1 MASLPVPDEA
11 VYLHESVVRGRHVYK
26 RVWSPVVGEILQ
38 LSREE
43 DNDHDR
49 FSVSVMKAE
58 FIVGHSPQ
66 RLLSCTVWHFL
77 RHCGKAT
84 CEVTWRRK
92 FRNRLEVPCLY
103 SISSLAC
110 SSFAL
115 PCQNAC
121 RRGYLLERSE
131 WIRSFCHLGSPT
143 YRYRMEKRGENSEV
157 TLRTYAFLTCACASY
172 VCRKNVKKCVLIR
185 GYALNSG
192 VRLLTRLYGSIY
204 LV

>member
-11 VYLHESVVRGRHVYK
+11 VYLHESVVRDHHVYI

-38 LSREE
+38 LSCEE

-58 FIVGHSPQ
+58 FVVGHSPR
-66 RLLSCTVWHFL
+66 RLLSRTVWHFL

-92 FRNRLEVPCLY
+92 FRNGLEVPFLY

-115 PCQNAC
+115 PCQNAR
-121 RRGYLLERSE
+121 RRGYSVGEVGVDPELLPSRESDRSIQNRE
-131 WIRSFCHLGSPT
+131 A
-143 YRYRMEKRGENSEV
+143 RGE
-157 TLRTYAFLTCACASY
+157 LRSHSSHVRVFNTCNT
-172 VCRKNVKKCVLIR
+172 RM
-185 GYALNSG
+185 
-192 VRLLTRLYGSIY
+192 RLLRMT
-204 LV
+204 

>member
-11 VYLHESVVRGRHVYK
+11 VYLHESVVQGHHVYK

-38 LSREE
+38 LSCEE

-58 FIVGHSPQ
+58 FVVGHAP
-66 RLLSCTVWHFL
+66 RRLSCTVWHFL

-84 CEVTWRRK
+84 CEVTGRRK
-92 FRNRLEVPCLY
+92 FGNGLEVPCLY

-115 PCQNAC
+115 PCQNAR
-121 RRGYLLERSE
+121 RRGYSVGEVGVNPELLPSRESDRSMQNGE
-131 WIRSFCHLGSPT
+131 AKGELRSHSSHVHVFNTCNT
-143 YRYRMEKRGENSEV
+143 RM
-157 TLRTYAFLTCACASY
+157 
-172 VCRKNVKKCVLIR
+172 
-185 GYALNSG
+185 
-192 VRLLTRLYGSIY
+192 RLLRMT
-204 LV
+204 